1 MSLEALFRPRTVA
14 VFGAT
19 SRPGTIGHQVVRNL
33 VEAGFTGRVI
43 PVNPRG
49 EAVCDLPAV
58 TSLEAVPGGA
68 DLASIALRA
77 DRVPEVLRQCGSAGV
92 RAAIVHSAGFAEAG
106 PPGAT
111 LQDQCLEIAREQG
124 IRLLGPNAQGVQNGD
139 PAVRL
144 YATFTFTPLRPGP
157 VSIVAQSG
165 GVAELLNLHLWQAGV
180 GTRLYGSP
188 GNAADIDLADLL
200 EEASRDPG
208 TGIVLLH
215 LEGVPDPTRLLGA
228 LMRCREAGQEV
239 LVLAGGRHEAGRE
252 AVASHTGALAASGG
266 LLEALLARAGAR
278 AVRGVREAVDRAVGL
293 SLGPRAPGRRV
304 AVVCNAGGTGILA
317 LEAALDEGLSPA
329 CLKDQTREHL
339 REGLSPLA
347 SIGTIVDLTA
357 TAEPPQ
363 VASALEAVLSDPGV
377 DAVLLSLVTPF
388 YLDEVALCGSV
399 VEATRGARKPL
410 VAHLIANPRRP
421 AGERVLREGG
431 VPTYPFP
438 EEAAAAL
445 SALVS
450 AGNLEE
456 PSPGTDRPTAI
467 APRPAPEA
475 AEGRWLSLEEA
486 FALLEAQGVPCLPR
500 QTIRN
505 PRDLALPPFPPPW
518 VLKADLPGG
527 AHKARQGAVVR
538 GIASFED
545 LARETARLQERFPG
559 RPLLVQPEVAVGI
572 ELALGLLRE
581 PSGLWLAMAGPGGSA
596 IEERRGVRFRLCP
609 LSLEEARETLGT
621 SGSGADPLPGV
632 PLEVR
637 EALAGIWTTL
647 SRLPSSVPSLRE
659 LDLNPLV
666 WTPSGPMAVDA
677 RVRVLR
683 PSGPDAPCP
692 ARTQ

>member
-1 MSLEALFRPRTVA
+1 MSLDALFRPRTVA

-19 SRPGTIGHQVVRNL
+19 PRPGTIGHQVVRNL
-33 VEAGFTGRVI
+33 VESGFTGQVI

-49 EAVCDLPAV
+49 EAVCGLPAV

-68 DLASIALRA
+68 DLASIAVRA
-77 DRVPEVLRQCGSAGV
+77 ERVPEVLRQCGSAGV

-106 PPGAT
+106 PPGAV
-111 LQDQCLEIAREQG
+111 LQDQCLEIARERG

-165 GVAELLNLHLWQAGV
+165 GVAELLNLHLRRAGV
-180 GTRLYGSP
+180 GTRLYASP
-188 GNAADIDLADLL
+188 GNAADIDIADLL
-200 EEASRDPG
+200 DEASMDPG
-208 TGIVLLH
+208 TGVVLLH
-215 LEGVPDPTRLLGA
+215 LEGAADPARLLGA
-228 LMRCREAGQEV
+228 LVRCREAGQEV

-266 LLEALLARAGAR
+266 LLEALLVRAGAR
-278 AVRGVREAVDRAVGL
+278 QVQGAREAVDRAVGL
-293 SLGPRAPGRRV
+293 SLGPRATGRRV

-317 LEAALDEGLSPA
+317 LEAALDAGLSPA
-329 CLKDQTREHL
+329 CLEDQTRKHL
-339 REGLSPLA
+339 REGQSPLA

-363 VASALEAVLSDPGV
+363 VASALGGVLSDPGV

-399 VEATRGARKPL
+399 VEAARGSRKPL
-410 VAHLIANPRRP
+410 VVHLIANPRRP
-421 AGERVLREGG
+421 DGERVLREGG

-438 EEAAAAL
+438 EEAATAL
-445 SALVS
+445 SALVA
-450 AGNLEE
+450 AGDPKGQSL
-456 PSPGTDRPTAI
+456 GTDRPTAI
-467 APRPAPEA
+467 GPRPAPGSQ
-475 AEGRWLSLEEA
+475 EGRWLSLEEA
-486 FALLEAQGVPCLPR
+486 FDLLEAQGVPCLAR
-500 QTIRN
+500 QGIRN

-518 VLKADLPGG
+518 VLKADLPEG

-545 LARETARLQERFPG
+545 LAREAARLQGRFPG
-559 RPLLVQPEVAVGI
+559 RPLLVQPEVAIGI

-581 PSGLWLAMAGPGGSA
+581 PTGLWLAMAGPGGPA

-609 LSLEEARETLGT
+609 LSLDEAREALGMG
-621 SGSGADPLPGV
+621 GSGADPLPGV

-637 EALAGIWTTL
+637 EALAGAWMTL
-647 SRLPSSVPSLRE
+647 SRLPSLVPSLRE

-666 WTPSGPMAVDA
+666 WTPSGLAAVDV
-677 RVRVLR
+677 RVRVL
-683 PSGPDAPCP
+683 PPPGTDAPGP
-692 ARTQ
+692 